1 MVDKDLLSIQ
11 EARAL
16 VRAARKAQPEFA
28 QLSQERVDEVVK
40 AVAEAAAA
48 QAEVLANLAVEDTGF
63 GRPQDKKIKNIL
75 ASEKVYACIKDMK
88 TIGVLHSDPASKVV
102 EIAVPVGVIAGI
114 VPSTNPTSTVIY
126 KSLIALKSGNAIVF
140 TPHPSARNCIAKT
153 VEVIQGALRGCHVS
167 PDLVSSISMPS
178 IEGTNELMKISDL
191 ILATGGPGM
200 VKAAYSSGTPALG
213 VGAGNV
219 PAYIERSADIEDAV
233 SKIMSS
239 KTFDNGTICASEQ
252 SIVTE
257 SCIADKVRATLEAQ
271 GGYFLTGEKLEKV
284 KRVMERGNGSMNPAI
299 VGRDALSIA
308 HVAGIDVPAGTRLLI
323 SDEKG
328 VGPKYPFSKE
338 KLTALLGFY
347 VVEDWHEA
355 CELCTALL
363 HNGGVGH
370 SLAIHSRNEEVIR
383 EFGLKKPVSRML
395 VNTPST
401 QGAVGISTGLFPSF
415 TLGCGAVGG
424 SATSDNVTPLNLMN
438 VRRVAYDLN
447 TQCGCCAAPAH
458 HATAACGVST
468 APAAHYPPSAG
479 VAGSCCHGA
488 NHDAVVAPQTAAHVA
503 GGLDINA
510 VTEMIVAELKKVL

>member
-102 EIAVPVGVIAGI
+102 EIAVPVGVIAGLA
-114 VPSTNPTSTVIY
+114 PSTNPNSTVIY
-126 KSLIALKSGNAIVF
+126 KSPIALKSGNAIVF

-167 PDLVSSISMPS
+167 PDLVSSISMPT
-178 IEGTNELMKISDL
+178 IEGTNELMKVSDL
-191 ILATGGPGM
+191 ILATGGPGI

-447 TQCGCCAAPAH
+447 SQCGCCAAPAH

-488 NHDAVVAPQTAAHVA
+488 NHDAVVAHQTAAPVA